1 MSHPFWW
8 TMLSK
13 GALTNL
19 NYSKEKKH
27 DIIAKNVAKLL
38 HNNTL
43 VNLGIGI
50 PGLVS
55 NYVSAHRNI
64 IFQSEN
70 GIVGVGPYDE
80 DQISENIKNAGGQP
94 VTLQKGG
101 AFIDSSVS
109 FGLIRG
115 GHVHTTVL
123 GALQVDQSGNIANY
137 IIPGKFVPGMGGA
150 MDLLVGAKQ
159 VIVAMEH
166 TSKDT
171 KKILTD
177 CTLPLTA
184 QAAVDYIVTEM
195 AIIAIKDKSL
205 ELIEWNDDFTLAE
218 IQDSTEATLTISP
231 SLKPMLC

>member
-1 MSHPFWW
+1 M
-8 TMLSK
+8 
-13 GALTNL
+13 

-27 DIIAKNVAKLL
+27 DVIAKNVAKLL

-55 NYVSAHRNI
+55 NYVDLQRNI
-64 IFQSEN
+64 VFQSEN

-80 DQISENIKNAGGQP
+80 NQISENIKNAGGQS

-123 GALQVDQSGNIANY
+123 GALQVDQNGSIANY

-171 KKILTD
+171 KKILKE

-184 QAAVDYIVTEM
+184 QGAVDYIVTEM
-195 AIIAIKDKSL
+195 AIIAVKDQGL
-205 ELIEWNDDFTLAE
+205 ELIEWNGDFSVSD
-218 IQDSTEATLTISP
+218 IQALTEANLLISP
-231 SLKPMLC
+231 SLQLML